1 LCFDLAGVDTPGF
14 FRALVLLRFSS
25 SEEPFPLEILIGR
38 FATDSPSHPS
48 EQNRLAGDPG
58 FGGSFDFAPGGSFLA
73 GGFCGGASLRMTRLV
88 FDLAAVDDDGG
99 ALELRSMLPPFR
111 RRTALRA

>member
-58 FGGSFDFAPGGSFLA
+58 FGGSFDCAPGNVLQ
-73 GGFCGGASLRMTRLV
+73 RWK
-88 FDLAAVDDDGG
+88 DLWRRFAQDDI
-99 ALELRSMLPPFR
+99 
-111 RRTALRA
+111 